1 MDGKNEAHRVEK
13 KSSKKGRTENQDIVL
28 TEFKGWMFSRKR
40 DWLIALGIMG
50 RYRRTDTG
58 FKVQVVH
65 CTIPEGAGL

>member
-40 DWLIALGIMG
+40 DWLIALGIVG
-50 RYRRTDTG
+50 RY
-58 FKVQVVH
+58 
-65 CTIPEGAGL
+65 